1 MFKLI
6 TEKRLQDVDDNLYTY
21 PVYGND
27 LLLQTFMMEDTS
39 TGTNNSDT

>member
-21 PVYGND
+21 AVYGND
-27 LLLQTFMMEDTS
+27 LLLQTLWIHLLGLTIQ
-39 TGTNNSDT
+39 TPNL